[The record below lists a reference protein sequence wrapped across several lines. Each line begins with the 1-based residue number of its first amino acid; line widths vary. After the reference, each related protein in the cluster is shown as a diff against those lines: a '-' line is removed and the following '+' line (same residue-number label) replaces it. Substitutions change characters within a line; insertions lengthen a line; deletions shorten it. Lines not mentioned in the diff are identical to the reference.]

1 MGQESSKASPSGTQH
16 VFAADTP
23 VRFSPELVD
32 ALQASPETDTTRS
45 KDLESHIQSRVTA
58 ELTRLE
64 AEQTQAIRELEERIS
79 ESPDTSTEP
88 TSSGKLSFFSGKD
101 EQARAQSDKLRDLS
115 RESVQKTI
123 EELRK
128 RLQAR
133 KLREDIVGDKEV
145 EKAKEEVVSCLRLN
159 DRRPLDCW
167 QEVEAFK
174 REVGRL
180 EKGFLGK
187 ILD

>member
-1 MGQESSKASPSGTQH
+1 M
-16 VFAADTP
+16 
-23 VRFSPELVD
+23 
-32 ALQASPETDTTRS
+32 
-45 KDLESHIQSRVTA
+45 
-58 ELTRLE
+58 
-64 AEQTQAIRELEERIS
+64 EERIS